1 MPPGWCSDGQALF
14 AAMGCSML
22 SSTMGVTISWHA
34 TLHCHADIAPLHE
47 VEATALHATGW
58 PGVRLCGAKTRLRW
72 AAGVMV
78 AYRAQPPSLIGH
90 GPEALGS
97 LLVHRHEMMH
107 RRCTARRT
115 VGRRRSIRTR
125 MRTFR
130 DAYAGSRR
138 PWRRTSQTSL
148 PTAATACKVIG
159 DRAARWPPVAHAAA
173 RADEGNGGR
182 RPCGRAAHERQTY
195 VLSGGERFL

>member
-90 GPEALGS
+90 GPEALGP

-138 PWRRTSQTSL
+138 PWRRTSQTSSLTTGTSRLDLRTGGQEL
-148 PTAATACKVIG
+148 PAQDPALAC
-159 DRAARWPPVAHAAA
+159 AAAA
-173 RADEGNGGR
+173 RKTDSEAVGKPTGGKYR
-182 RPCGRAAHERQTY
+182 ISRKRST
-195 VLSGGERFL
+195 